1 MRQNPY
7 RRCWL
12 RPRPCPPALQPL
24 PLNPFNP
31 YPMSLLDAATA
42 EVRRR
47 LDEMEAQLDAL
58 DGAQAGETKSSAGD
72 KFETSRE
79 MMQQERD
86 RLEAQAAVMRGHH
99 VALEVAARRE
109 GGSVVG
115 LGSEVAMETGERYL
129 VATGLGKVRLA
140 GGGVAW
146 VISPESPLGAALVG
160 KGVGE
165 AVVVR
170 GREMVIIGLR

>member
-1 MRQNPY
+1 M
-7 RRCWL
+7 
-12 RPRPCPPALQPL
+12 
-24 PLNPFNP
+24 
-31 YPMSLLDAATA
+31 
-42 EVRRR
+42 
-47 LDEMEAQLDAL
+47 AL

-109 GGSVVG
+109 AGSVVG
-115 LGSEVAMETGERYL
+115 LGSEVVMEGGERYL
-129 VATGLGKVRLA
+129 VATGLGKVRL
-140 GGGVAW
+140 GGGAVAW

-160 KGVGE
+160 RRVGE
-165 AVVVR
+165 SVLVR
-170 GREMVIIGLR
+170 GRGMWVVAIT